1 MRKNIYAFGL
11 ILTATLGFASLPAH
25 ADEQVNTQITNQ
37 SAGAVG
43 DNNTIY
49 QESNQLSIQQL
60 KKRGGGDSVR
70 QDNLQRT
77 DQGAA
82 AVGRGNYIDQRSSV
96 TNVQQHQQK
105 PARSFYDYYR
115 R

>member
-1 MRKNIYAFGL
+1 MRTNLCAFGL
-11 ILTATLGFASLPAH
+11 ILTATLGISSVPAH

-43 DNNTIY
+43 ENNTIY

-105 PARSFYDYYR
+105 PARPFYDYYR